1 MKQENTG
8 FKTSIG
14 GQAVME
20 GVMMRGDFSA
30 AGVDKCALAVRK
42 PDGEIA
48 LEYTE
53 KQGKKP
59 WYRRVPFVRGIFNFV
74 SMLTLGY
81 RMLMRSVEL
90 SGNEEEPSEF
100 EKKMQEKMGDKA
112 SALFSALT
120 FIISM
125 ALALGLFMFLPAAIS
140 SLLRPLIRSGIGLTA
155 VEGIIKIAI
164 FVAYLAIISHLKEIR
179 RLFEYHGA
187 EHKTIFCYEHDQ
199 ELTVENVM
207 RFQRFHP
214 RCGTSFLL
222 IVLVISILVFS
233 VVTWDSLIMRVLL
246 KLILLPVVVGA
257 AYEVIRFAGRHDNLF
272 TRIISAPGLCLQRLT
287 TREPDASEI
296 EVAIAAM
303 KAVIP
308 ENRAD
313 AAY

>member
-59 WYRRVPFVRGIFNFV
+59 WCRRV
-74 SMLTLGY
+74 
-81 RMLMRSVEL
+81 RSVEL

-179 RLFEYHGA
+179 RLFEYH
-187 EHKTIFCYEHDQ
+187 
-199 ELTVENVM
+199 
-207 RFQRFHP
+207 
-214 RCGTSFLL
+214 
-222 IVLVISILVFS
+222 
-233 VVTWDSLIMRVLL
+233 
-246 KLILLPVVVGA
+246 
-257 AYEVIRFAGRHDNLF
+257 
-272 TRIISAPGLCLQRLT
+272 
-287 TREPDASEI
+287 
-296 EVAIAAM
+296 
-303 KAVIP
+303 
-308 ENRAD
+308 
-313 AAY
+313 